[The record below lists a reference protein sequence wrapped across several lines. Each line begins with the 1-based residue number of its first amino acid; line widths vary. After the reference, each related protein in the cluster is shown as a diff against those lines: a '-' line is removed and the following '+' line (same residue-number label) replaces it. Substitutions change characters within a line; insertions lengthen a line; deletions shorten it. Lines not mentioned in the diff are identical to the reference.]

1 MQARDFFYEL
11 PEELIA
17 QKPLKD
23 RSASRL
29 LCLDGNTGRIR
40 DRLFLDLAKELNH
53 GDLLILNNTRVIPA
67 RLYGVKPS
75 GGRIEVLIERVLDDR
90 HVSAQVRASKPPKPG
105 GRLELEGA
113 VDAEILARIGGF
125 YKLRFLDPRPV
136 MEILTAHGHVPLPPY
151 IRRSDERNDRSSYQ
165 TVYAEHPGAVAAPTA
180 GLHFDANLLQTLSER
195 EVEIDFVT
203 LHVGAGTFQPVRVD
217 DISEHRMHPEY
228 VNVPASVCAAV
239 TRCRQRDGRVVAV
252 GTTTVRSLETA
263 ARDGDLKA
271 FEGDTELFITP
282 GFEFRV
288 IDVLITNFHLP
299 ESTLLMLVC
308 AFGGYEQVMR
318 AYQHALE
325 RRYRFYS
332 YGDAMLVERQ
342 PQASS

>member
-1 MQARDFFYEL
+1 MQARDFWYEL
-11 PEELIA
+11 PEQFIA
-17 QKPLKD
+17 QRPLED

-29 LCLDGNTGRIR
+29 MCVDGTTGGIR
-40 DRLFLDLAKELNH
+40 DRRFFELAMELNP

-67 RLYGVKPS
+67 RLYGAKPT
-75 GGRIEVLIERVLDDR
+75 GGRVEVLIERVLDARD
-90 HVSAQVRASKPPKPG
+90 VVAQVRASKPPKPG
-105 GRLELEGA
+105 GRLELEGGVA
-113 VDAEILARIGGF
+113 VDVLERRDGF
-125 YKLRFLDPRPV
+125 YILRLLDPRPV
-136 MEILTAHGHVPLPPY
+136 MEILAAHGHVPLPPY
-151 IRRSDERNDRSSYQ
+151 IRRSDEPTDRSSYQ

-180 GLHFDANLLQTLSER
+180 GLHFDAKLLQNLSER

-203 LHVGAGTFQPVRVD
+203 LHIGAGTFQPVRVD
-217 DISEHRMHPEY
+217 DISKHRMHPEY
-228 VNVPASVCAAV
+228 VKVPASVCAAV

-252 GTTTVRSLETA
+252 GTTTVRGLETA

-325 RRYRFYS
+325 QRYRFYS
-332 YGDAMLVERQ
+332 YGDAMLINCGGKWL
-342 PQASS
+342 